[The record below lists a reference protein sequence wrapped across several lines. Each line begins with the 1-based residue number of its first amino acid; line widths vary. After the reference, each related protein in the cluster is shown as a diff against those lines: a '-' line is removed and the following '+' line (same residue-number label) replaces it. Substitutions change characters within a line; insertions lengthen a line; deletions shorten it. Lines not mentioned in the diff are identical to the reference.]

1 MRSRP
6 KMIKMTALAAESMMP
21 ATIRP
26 TATSVL
32 SPRLA
37 AALPLMSAVMTCHIK
52 APTDGSVP
60 TPDRMHRTAYTLMMR
75 GIFLTSVALGTLGS
89 SSFRSIHNLSRFAVG
104 TRIRRRPAKRQDK
117 RPNCSNVSPSGGR
130 DASRRKHAGSSAP
143 RRLPNKMF
151 GCKTDYKLGGLLK
164 SAVHA
169 RECLSCR
176 AYNRAGNAK

>member
-1 MRSRP
+1 
-6 KMIKMTALAAESMMP
+6 MIKMTALAAESMMP

-75 GIFLTSVALGTLGS
+75 GDLLDLRDAGDAGVEFV
-89 SSFRSIHNLSRFAVG
+89 SIH
-104 TRIRRRPAKRQDK
+104 T
-117 RPNCSNVSPSGGR
+117 
-130 DASRRKHAGSSAP
+130 
-143 RRLPNKMF
+143 
-151 GCKTDYKLGGLLK
+151 
-164 SAVHA
+164 
-169 RECLSCR
+169 
-176 AYNRAGNAK
+176 